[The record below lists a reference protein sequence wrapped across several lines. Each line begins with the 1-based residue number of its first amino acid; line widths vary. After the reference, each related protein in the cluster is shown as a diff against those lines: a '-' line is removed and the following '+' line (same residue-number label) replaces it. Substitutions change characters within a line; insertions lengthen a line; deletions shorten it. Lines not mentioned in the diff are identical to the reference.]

1 MPSFRPTRE
10 MADEATRGLEWRREY
25 NRGGTEI
32 GVARARN
39 ISNRDMLPIET
50 INRMVSYFA
59 RHEADKQGEGFS
71 PGEPGFPSAGRI
83 AWALWGGDA
92 GQTWANAI
100 VERIND
106 TTATTAHAYA
116 GGMIRLTSTNV
127 KLAAMGDHQDEE
139 TKAAAAR
146 TIEGVAVPYDV
157 PATVSGGERIMFVRG
172 SLPTD
177 GKAPRLL
184 ENHDAGRIIGVV
196 TARMD
201 DENGMRY
208 TARISATKAGDDVI
222 ELIKDG
228 ALDSVSVGVDPI
240 DAEYNDDGVLVIT
253 KAAWRELS
261 IVPEPA
267 FSDATIDSIAAA
279 KVVTTDKENTMSD
292 NITPAE
298 KPAES
303 PKAPIWAEAR
313 KTPSRLPSMSEWVSA
328 YVQGGEK
335 YAAVNRMLM
344 DYNAVHNPLEAAAG
358 DIITTDTPGLL
369 PVPVLGPVYDNINY
383 IRPVVSA
390 IGARAMP
397 LGAGKTFNR
406 PEITTH
412 TSVAQ
417 QSTELSTLSSTTMVV
432 SSNIVTR
439 LTFGGTV
446 LLSEQDIDWTDPASV
461 DIVLQDLAG
470 QYADATDNYA
480 ADQLYAA
487 ATNQG
492 TWAGTAA
499 TLLADIYT
507 CAKVISQ
514 TSNVLPTHMFVSPA
528 TWAKIGGLVDGSNR
542 PLFPTV
548 APYNAAGT
556 QDANSWN
563 GNPLGLQLVV
573 DKNFATGAGADR
585 IIVACAA
592 GRYAGFEIYENQR
605 GLVAINKPEVL
616 GRQVS
621 FRGYFATLAIDTTKI
636 QYVNWT

>member
-1 MPSFRPTRE
+1 
-10 MADEATRGLEWRREY
+10 MAAEAARGLAWRREY
-25 NRGGTEI
+25 GRGGTEI
-32 GVARARN
+32 GVARARD
-39 ISNRDMLPIET
+39 ISNRRMLSIDT
-50 INRMVSYFA
+50 INRMSSFLA
-59 RHEADKQGEGFS
+59 RHETDKQGEGFS
-71 PGEPGFPSAGRI
+71 PGEPGYPSAGRI
-83 AWALWGGDA
+83 AWALWGGDPA
-92 GQTWANAI
+92 VGWVAKVLRQH
-100 VERIND
+100 EQ
-106 TTATTAHAYA
+106 
-116 GGMIRLTSTNV
+116 STNLGQAMSYARNMIYLTQSTV
-127 KLAAMGDHQDEE
+127 KV
-139 TKAAAAR
+139 AAAEGDAPSR
-146 TIEGVAVPYDV
+146 IIEGVAVPYNV
-157 PATVSGGERIMFVRG
+157 EATVLGGERVMFLKG

-184 ENHDAGRIIGVV
+184 ESHDSSRIIGVV

-201 DENGMRY
+201 DDDEMRY
-208 TARISATKAGDDVI
+208 SARISATKAGDDVI

-228 ALDSVSVGVDPI
+228 ALDSVSVGVEPVE
-240 DAEYNDDGVLVIT
+240 AEYNDQGVLVIS
-253 KAAWRELS
+253 KADWKELS
-261 IVPEPA
+261 IVAEPA
-267 FSDATIDSIAAA
+267 FVGATIDSIAAA
-279 KVVTTDKENTMSD
+279 KVVTTDKEQTMS
-292 NITPAE
+292 NEPTNE
-298 KPAES
+298 KPAEA

-313 KTPSRLPSMSEWVSA
+313 KVPGRLPSASEWISA
-328 YVQGGEK
+328 YVRGGE
-335 YAAVNRMLM
+335 AIASVNRLIA
-344 DYNAVHNPLEAAAG
+344 DHQAYHNPVEAAAG

-369 PVPVLGPVYDNINY
+369 PVPVVGPVYDNINY

-487 ATNQG
+487 ATNVG
-492 TWAGTAA
+492 TWSGTAA

-507 CAKVISQ
+507 LAKTISS

-528 TWAKIGGLVDGSNR
+528 SWAKIGGLVDGDNR
-542 PLFPTV
+542 PLFPSV
-548 APYNAAGT
+548 APYNAMG
-556 QDANSWN
+556 QQNSTTWN

-573 DKNFATGAGADR
+573 DKNFATGGGADR
-585 IIVACAA
+585 IIVATAA

-616 GRQVS
+616 GRQIS